1 MLRFARSSAPFE
13 LFPRSYTLEIESGS
27 RATSFSKNSRPSII
41 ARWKADSNLSFSHAF
56 FFLLFFNGRSAPI
69 NEQMPIGGN
78 ITHRCNVKRFLVEG
92 SRIIF
97 HYANLISFKED
108 SQTISY
114 VEAILTG
121 ISNIIGLTDWGH
133 GELFKLDEQSEI
145 CTVNDVFFLKKNL
158 F

>member
-1 MLRFARSSAPFE
+1 M
-13 LFPRSYTLEIESGS
+13 
-27 RATSFSKNSRPSII
+27 
-41 ARWKADSNLSFSHAF
+41 
-56 FFLLFFNGRSAPI
+56 
-69 NEQMPIGGN
+69 
-78 ITHRCNVKRFLVEG
+78 EG

-133 GELFKLDEQSEI
+133 GELFKLDE
-145 CTVNDVFFLKKNL
+145 
-158 F
+158 